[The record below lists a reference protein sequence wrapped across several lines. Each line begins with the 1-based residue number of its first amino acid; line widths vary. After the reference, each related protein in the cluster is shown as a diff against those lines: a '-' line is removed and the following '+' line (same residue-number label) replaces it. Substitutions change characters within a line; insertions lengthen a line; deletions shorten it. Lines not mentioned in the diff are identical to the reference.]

1 MINEFLNEPKLN
13 NRVKR
18 GLVKIKY
25 KLGGYATVY
34 SMKED
39 LKRHEVRNVIN

>member
-1 MINEFLNEPKLN
+1 MIEEFLNQPKLN

-18 GLVKIKY
+18 GLIRIKY

-34 SMKED
+34 GMNKD
-39 LKRHEVRNVIN
+39 LKKYGE